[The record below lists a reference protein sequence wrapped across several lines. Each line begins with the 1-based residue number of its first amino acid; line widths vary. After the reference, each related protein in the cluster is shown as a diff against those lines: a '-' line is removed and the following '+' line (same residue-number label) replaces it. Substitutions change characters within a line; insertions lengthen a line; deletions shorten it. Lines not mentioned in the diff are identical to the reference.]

1 LSKLD
6 KEDRLF
12 SRDIVAIDMRLPDR
26 LAVQLS
32 DEAAKAREEAFKDK
46 KSKKKAGDA

>member
-1 LSKLD
+1 
-6 KEDRLF
+6 
-12 SRDIVAIDMRLPDR
+12 
-26 LAVQLS
+26 LS